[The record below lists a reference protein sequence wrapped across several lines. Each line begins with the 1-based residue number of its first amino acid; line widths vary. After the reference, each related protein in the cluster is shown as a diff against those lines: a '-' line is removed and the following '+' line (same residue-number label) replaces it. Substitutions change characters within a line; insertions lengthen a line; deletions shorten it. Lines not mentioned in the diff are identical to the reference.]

1 MNKKI
6 EQQKQ
11 TQTKHIKTN
20 LETKNNNTQ
29 KLEHKKEKQTTRN
42 TFKQNEQKN

>member
-20 LETKNNNTQ
+20 LETKNTTK
-29 KLEHKKEKQTTRN
+29 KLNEHKKKIQL
-42 TFKQNEQKN
+42 KK